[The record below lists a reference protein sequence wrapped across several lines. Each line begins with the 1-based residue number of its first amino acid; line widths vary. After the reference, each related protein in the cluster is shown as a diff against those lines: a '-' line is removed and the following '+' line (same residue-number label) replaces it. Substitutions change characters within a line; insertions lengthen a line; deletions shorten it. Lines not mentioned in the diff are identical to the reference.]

1 MKSAQHIIA
10 FLVAKNGLEQV
21 KPIAAKLQKKDQ
33 DIVHAYNMI
42 DSTIDNVKELRKNIK
57 DDWFVD
63 ATRIA
68 NEIGSE
74 ISLPRIAGRQIY
86 RANALADG
94 ATTEDYFRVNVA
106 IPFVDHLEQQ
116 LLESRVGKDLF
127 ALVPSL
133 C

>member
-1 MKSAQHIIA
+1 M
-10 FLVAKNGLEQV
+10 
-21 KPIAAKLQKKDQ
+21 
-33 DIVHAYNMI
+33 
-42 DSTIDNVKELRKNIK
+42 
-57 DDWFVD
+57 D

-116 LLESRVGKDLF
+116 LLARFDVESRVGKDLF

>member
-1 MKSAQHIIA
+1 M
-10 FLVAKNGLEQV
+10 

-57 DDWFVD
+57 NEIHDWFVN

-74 ISLPRIAGRQIY
+74 ISMPRIAGRQIY
-86 RANALADG
+86 RGNALADG
-94 ATTEDYFRVNVA
+94 ATAEDYIRANVA

-116 LLESRVGKDLF
+116 LLARFDVESKVE
-127 ALVPSL
+127 
-133 C
+133 